1 MAITYVDA
9 LNVAINSV
17 SDIDVKDKLAALLVQ
32 MSKKHTSVNAKAKA
46 EADARAERVYNAL
59 AEMTEPVTI
68 TELIKLTSDKEVAG
82 YTNQRVSAMMTKL
95 GDRVTK
101 EKVKGKQYF
110 SIA

>member
-9 LNVAINSV
+9 LNVAIDSV
-17 SDIDVKDKLAALLVQ
+17 SETEVKDKLAALLVQ
-32 MSKKHTSVNAKAKA
+32 MSKKHTSVNSKAKA

-68 TELIKLTSDKEVAG
+68 TELIKLTSDEEVAG

>member
-17 SDIDVKDKLAALLVQ
+17 SETEVKDKLTALLAQ
-32 MSKKHTSVNAKAKA
+32 MSKKHTSVNSKAKA

-68 TELIKLTSDKEVAG
+68 TELIKLTSDEEVAG